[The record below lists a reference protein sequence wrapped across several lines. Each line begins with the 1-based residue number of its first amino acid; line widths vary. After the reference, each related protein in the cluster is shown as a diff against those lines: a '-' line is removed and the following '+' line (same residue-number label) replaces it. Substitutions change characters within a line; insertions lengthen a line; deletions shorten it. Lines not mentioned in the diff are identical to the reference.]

1 MYKPDKVL
9 TEVSEKRL
17 QAIKDFTELGS
28 GFKIAMRDLSIRG
41 AGNLLGKQQH
51 GFIDSVGFDLYSQML
66 SEAVAKKQG
75 KKVAAKTNAEIDLKL
90 EAYLPDDYINDQR
103 QKIEIYK
110 RIRQMDTEAAF
121 TEIQSDLID
130 RFGDYPVQVAHLLT
144 IGQLKMNADDA
155 LIETIKQV
163 KDKIQVVLSP
173 KGSRLVSG
181 EQIFEALSATRL
193 KATVGFE
200 QEKLSVTLIIQPKM
214 KTGDWLR
221 ELAIFVETLV
231 EIEKKQ
237 LVK

>member
-1 MYKPDKVL
+1 M
-9 TEVSEKRL
+9 
-17 QAIKDFTELGS
+17 I
-28 GFKIAMRDLSIRG
+28 
-41 AGNLLGKQQH
+41 NGK
-51 GFIDSVGFDLYSQML
+51 
-66 SEAVAKKQG
+66 
-75 KKVAAKTNAEIDLKL
+75 
-90 EAYLPDDYINDQR
+90 
-103 QKIEIYK
+103 KIEIYK

-237 LVK
+237 LAK

>member
-1 MYKPDKVL
+1 
-9 TEVSEKRL
+9 
-17 QAIKDFTELGS
+17 
-28 GFKIAMRDLSIRG
+28 
-41 AGNLLGKQQH
+41 
-51 GFIDSVGFDLYSQML
+51 
-66 SEAVAKKQG
+66 
-75 KKVAAKTNAEIDLKL
+75 
-90 EAYLPDDYINDQR
+90 
-103 QKIEIYK
+103 
-110 RIRQMDTEAAF
+110 
-121 TEIQSDLID
+121 
-130 RFGDYPVQVAHLLT
+130 
-144 IGQLKMNADDA
+144 MNADDA

>member
-1 MYKPDKVL
+1 MI

-75 KKVAAKTNAEIDLKL
+75 KKVATKTNAEIDLKL
-90 EAYLPDDYINDQR
+90 EAYLPDTYLNDQR

-110 RIRQMDTEAAF
+110 RIRQIDSQAAYR
-121 TEIQSDLID
+121 EIQVDLID
-130 RFGDYPVQVAHLLT
+130 RFGDYPEQVANLLA
-144 IGQLKMNADDA
+144 IGQLKMTADEA
-155 LIETIKQV
+155 LIESIKQV
-163 KDKIQVVLSP
+163 KGDLQVTLSS
-173 KGSRLVSG
+173 KGSQLVSG
-181 EQIFEALSATRL
+181 EQIFEALAATRL

-200 QEKLSVTLIIQPKM
+200 QQQLSVKLVIQPRM
-214 KTGDWLR
+214 QAADWLA
-221 ELAIFVETLV
+221 ELTTFVTALLQ
-231 EIEKKQ
+231 IEQQITK
-237 LVK
+237 

>member
-1 MYKPDKVL
+1 M